1 MSHSVGIATFL
12 RFFTG
17 NTTVFRWQNF
27 FVGKTVDDHVYQSF
41 AASDIALNRSA
52 SEGGIGL
59 TLPLTKQSLFYM
71 EAAYNEAYL
80 IEVQLYELDLANGMP
95 TGIDGATQI
104 ARFVGEV
111 VAMSCDLVTLSVE
124 LGAGID
130 AVSEDIPGRK
140 FTTSLVGRLPV
151 L

>member
-1 MSHSVGIATFL
+1 MSEVGIATFL

-27 FVGKTVDDHVYQSF
+27 FVGKTVDGHSYQSF

-80 IEVQLYELDLANGMP
+80 IEVQLYELDLSNGMP
-95 TGIDGATQI
+95 TGIGGGYTDCQVCWRSSGH
-104 ARFVGEV
+104 
-111 VAMSCDLVTLSVE
+111 E
-124 LGAGID
+124 LRSGNAFG
-130 AVSEDIPGRK
+130 
-140 FTTSLVGRLPV
+140 
-151 L
+151 

>member
-1 MSHSVGIATFL
+1 MSEVGIATFL

-17 NTTVFRWQNF
+17 NTDVFKWQNF
-27 FVGKTVDDHVYQSF
+27 FVDKTVDGHAYHSF
-41 AASDIALNRSA
+41 SASEIALNRSA
-52 SEGGIGL
+52 SDGGITL
-59 TLPLTKQSLFYM
+59 ELPLTKQSLFYM

-80 IEVQLYELDLANGMP
+80 IEIQLYELPLTAGIP
-95 TGIDGATQI
+95 TGIGSGTQV

-111 VAMSCDLVTLSVE
+111 VAMSCDLVTLTVE

>member
-1 MSHSVGIATFL
+1 MSHSLAIATFL

-27 FVGKTVDDHVYQSF
+27 FVGKTVDQHVYQSF
-41 AASDIALNRSA
+41 SASDILMNRSA
-52 SEGGIGL
+52 SEGGISL
-59 TLPLTKQSLFYM
+59 SMPLTKQNLFYM

-80 IEVQLYELDLANGMP
+80 IEVQLYELDLVNGMP
-95 TGIDGATQI
+95 TGIDGATQV

>member
-1 MSHSVGIATFL
+1 MSEVGIATFL

-17 NTTVFRWQNF
+17 NTDVFKWQNF
-27 FVGKTVDDHVYQSF
+27 FVDKTVNNHAYHSF
-41 AASDIALNRSA
+41 SATDIALNRSA
-52 SEGGIGL
+52 SEGGISL
-59 TLPLTKQSLFYM
+59 SLPLTKQSLFYM

-80 IEVQLYELDLANGMP
+80 IEIQLYELSLANGMP
-95 TGIDGATQI
+95 TDIGSGTQV

-111 VAMSCDLVTLSVE
+111 IAMSCDLVTLTVE